1 MTEPRPRTVLELAG
15 DAIRETRELVS
26 TEIALLRTEMAEG
39 LHHLTVALGLFM
51 AAGVLVLTALLVW
64 IFALVKALAVL
75 LQSDALAALI
85 VGGVFAAIAMGLAL
99 YGRSKASLSGLEP
112 TRTERQL
119 RQDAAII
126 TERVEG

>member
-1 MTEPRPRTVLELAG
+1 MSEPSRSVPKLAG
-15 DAIRETRELVS
+15 DALREAQELVS
-26 TEIALLRTEMAEG
+26 KEIKLLRTEMAEG
-39 LHHLTVALGLFM
+39 LHHLTLAVGLLM

-64 IFALVKALAVL
+64 IFALVKAVGVV

-85 VGGVFAAIAMGLAL
+85 VGGVFAIIAIGLTL
-99 YGRSKASLSGLEP
+99 CGRSNASLSRLEL

-126 TERVEG
+126 MERVEG

>member
-1 MTEPRPRTVLELAG
+1 LTEPRPRTVSELAG
-15 DAIRETRELVS
+15 DAVRETRDLVS
-26 TEIALLRTEMAEG
+26 AEVALLRTEMVEG

-64 IFALVKALAVL
+64 IFALVKSLAVL

-85 VGGVFAAIAMGLAL
+85 VGGVFAVIAIGLAL
-99 YGRSKASLSGLEP
+99 FGRSKASLSGLMP

-126 TERVEG
+126 TERVDA